1 MCLLQLQKQV
11 KGFRLKCP
19 KLPSA
24 LIWSTTQIIS
34 AQKWCYGGTF
44 PLMDGVKVNFVEVYS
59 ISNGWRV
66 KKKNKQ
72 HKPAQQLWCTLA
84 YMIQVS
90 GIVLNRWTLF
100 FQKKYS
106 LHWCLDSGGGVGLLC
121 CSKISQRCLLG
132 LGYSDCEG
140 PVIYIIFLL
149 FKPFSGLS
157 CRVGRGGVIL

>member
-100 FQKKYS
+100 FQKNIPSIGVWIVVVEWVYYAAPKS
-106 LHWCLDSGGGVGLLC
+106 LKGV
-121 CSKISQRCLLG
+121 
-132 LGYSDCEG
+132 Y
-140 PVIYIIFLL
+140 
-149 FKPFSGLS
+149 
-157 CRVGRGGVIL
+157 